1 MTTTRYAPQTVTIA
15 NGRPHAAEF
24 SLDRSGFTLL
34 GHESA
39 VTDFGD
45 PRQLDTTYTA
55 EALDLVKRVTGAD
68 EAVALGWVIRR
79 SAPEGQELDGAQP
92 PAPDVH
98 VDIHPGRAHV
108 RMEAAS
114 PRRGEPYKRAI
125 VTSLWRAF
133 SPPPQDWPLALLDYR
148 SVSDDEGVVNLLLFV
163 ESLPDPGDV
172 PDVEDPDSGRPGA
185 SSSTG
190 RGTAGGTS
198 RRCARV
204 RSCCSSCTT
213 PITRWRGGRRTRP
226 SMMLRRPALSPGR
239 ALSCGV
245 SPTST
250 DSPGCAGSA
259 ARARPA
265 ETGSAVARAAG
276 CPGSPSQC
284 RASPAGRG
292 G

>member
-1 MTTTRYAPQTVTIA
+1 MDDGVSATLNYVDPESARNRLYVAKGGHMTTTRYAPQTVTIA

-79 SAPEGQELDGAQP
+79 SAPEGQDLDGAQP

-108 RMEAAS
+108 RMAAAS

-172 PDVEDPDSGRPGA
+172 PDVEDPDSGPAGSVFEYRPGH
-185 SSSTG
+185 
-190 RGTAGGTS
+190 
-198 RRCARV
+198 
-204 RSCCSSCTT
+204 
-213 PITRWRGGRRTRP
+213 RWWYFP
-226 SMMLRRPALSPGR
+226 SM
-239 ALSCGV
+239 
-245 SPTST
+245 
-250 DSPGCAGSA
+250 CAGEVLLFKLHDTDHSVAWRAPHTAFHDASA
-259 ARARPA
+259 AGAFPRQSVELRSIAYFY
-265 ETGSAVARAAG
+265 
-276 CPGSPSQC
+276 
-284 RASPAGRG
+284 
-292 G
+292 